1 VDYIFDQHAVD
12 QMKFRGIS
20 KGDVLEVLENPHQI
34 VDEKRGR
41 KAYQSIVVRDGRF
54 LMLRVFVAVRAKPP
68 IVVSVYLTS
77 KGRYWNEQD
86 NV

>member
-1 VDYIFDQHAVD
+1 VEYVFDQHALD
-12 QMKFRGIS
+12 QMGFRGIT
-20 KGDVLEVLENPHQI
+20 KDEVLRVLENPHQI

-54 LMLRVFVAVRAKPP
+54 FMLRVFVAVKAKPP

-77 KGRYWNEQD
+77 KGRYWE
-86 NV
+86 